1 MAIKLTK
8 AERAFATGAAR
19 HAVEMMDVSRAT
31 RDFRV
36 PRGEPGDKTVDANQ
50 CAIDAAEQLP
60 NRISLVLDVKK
71 AGAAPGVES

>member
-8 AERAFATGAAR
+8 AERAFAAGAAY
-19 HAVEMMDVSRAT
+19 HVTEVMDEGGAT
-31 RDFRV
+31 RDFPV

-60 NRISLVLDVKK
+60 NWISLVL
-71 AGAAPGVES
+71 E